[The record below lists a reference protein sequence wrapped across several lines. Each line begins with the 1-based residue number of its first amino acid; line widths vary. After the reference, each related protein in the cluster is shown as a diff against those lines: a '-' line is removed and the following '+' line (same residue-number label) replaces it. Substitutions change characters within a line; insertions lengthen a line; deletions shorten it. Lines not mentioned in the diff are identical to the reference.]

1 MYSRY
6 ECRLAKRTN
15 QNIFPWHICT
25 TSHLTCN
32 NNCKCWETLEITQQY
47 IIESFLPHVL
57 IAEVSVGAPVER
69 PPFDTAEATDGVEE
83 AGVEAAAVEETD
95 DDVNRSPDSI
105 SIREKIKVCL
115 LWQEMKSQGDYRS
128 ICAACASGS
137 ALDSWVVPTRPSH
150 GRHITW

>member
-1 MYSRY
+1 M
-6 ECRLAKRTN
+6 
-15 QNIFPWHICT
+15 
-25 TSHLTCN
+25 
-32 NNCKCWETLEITQQY
+32 
-47 IIESFLPHVL
+47 L

-115 LWQEMKSQGDYRS
+115 LRQEMKSQGDYRS
-128 ICAACASGS
+128 ICAARASGS
-137 ALDSWVVPTRPSH
+137 ALDS
-150 GRHITW
+150 